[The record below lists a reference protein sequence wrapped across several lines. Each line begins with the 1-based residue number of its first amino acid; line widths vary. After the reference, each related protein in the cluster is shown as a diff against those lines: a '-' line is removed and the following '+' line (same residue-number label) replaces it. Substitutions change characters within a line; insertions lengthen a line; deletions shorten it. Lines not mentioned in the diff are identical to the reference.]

1 MDTLTHTS
9 AEYWRDVL
17 VAGGSTSVSPWTR
30 TPEPGT
36 AVVETTVPEELV
48 KELHG
53 MASAM
58 GVSPTA
64 PVLAAHAKVLS
75 ALSGDV
81 HVTTGYAAGTGTGP
95 LPCRLT
101 TGALSWRALI
111 RHADSIESG
120 LLAHKDFPVDALR
133 AELGLPLTTPEAVF
147 DPTGTDD
154 AAGDAVLKVA
164 LTRRGDRSVLR
175 TRYRT
180 EVIDEDC
187 ATRISGYHLTAL
199 RLIADDPDAPHGPQ
213 SLLSPDEL
221 RHQLDGLAGPSRAL
235 PDLRF
240 HQLFE
245 QRVRAHPDAVAAV
258 QDDRRWT
265 YRDLDNRANRL
276 AHALLNTGL
285 GREDVV
291 AVVSGRSLEWLA
303 AVLAVLKSGGAYLP
317 VEPHFPAERV
327 TTMLARAGCRL
338 VLAESGTTAA
348 LGGAPGALPDV
359 RILGIEGICEES
371 REDTDPGVA
380 VGPGDLAYVFFT
392 SGSTGE
398 PKGAMVEHAGMLN
411 HLLAKID
418 DLGIREGDVVA
429 QTAPQCFDISL
440 WQLLA
445 PLITGGHTLLV
456 GQEAIMDVRR
466 FVDTLADG
474 EAGVVQVVP
483 SYLDVVLS
491 FLERHPRP
499 LPRLHCVSVTGEALK
514 KGLVERWFAVRPG
527 VRLVNAYGLTETSDD
542 TNHAVMDGVPDTD
555 EIPLGRPVGN
565 VRVYLVDEHLS
576 PVPLGSPG
584 AIAFS
589 GVCVGRGYINDP
601 ERTRAA
607 FLPDPYRAGE
617 RLHLGGDYGRW
628 LPDGRLAF
636 LGRRDAQVKIRGFR
650 IEIGEVE
657 NALLRQDGVRD
668 GAVVVA
674 EGAGRGR
681 RLVAFCTGAPP
692 LPADVLRDGL
702 STTLPPYMVP
712 SAFHWREAL
721 PLTANGKTD
730 RRELSLIA
738 AESGGPEEREGD
750 DSPRTPTERRLAAAW
765 AKALGVPQNLVGRQD
780 DFFGR
785 GGTSLS
791 AVGVVVSLD
800 REISLKDLVRH
811 PVLTDLAALIDTRS
825 AR

>member
-1 MDTLTHTS
+1 MDTLARTD

-17 VAGGSTSVSPWTR
+17 VAGGATSLTPWTR
-30 TPEPGT
+30 TPAPGT
-36 AVVETTVPEELV
+36 AVVEAAVPEELV
-48 KELHG
+48 TELVG
-53 MASAM
+53 MAASM
-58 GVSPTA
+58 GVSPTVPA
-64 PVLAAHAKVLS
+64 LAAHAKVLS
-75 ALSGDV
+75 VLSGDRD
-81 HVTTGYAAGTGTGP
+81 VTTGYVAGSGHRP

-101 TGALSWRALI
+101 TASASWRTLM
-111 RHADSIESG
+111 RHADSVESE
-120 LLAHKDFPVDALR
+120 LLAHKDFPLDALR
-133 AELGLPLTTPEAVF
+133 TELGLPLTAPEVVF
-147 DPTGTDD
+147 DPTGT
-154 AAGDAVLKVA
+154 GDLPRDTALQVAVV
-164 LTRRGDRSVLR
+164 RRGGRSVVR
-175 TRYRT
+175 ARYRT
-180 EVIDEDC
+180 DVLDEEC
-187 ATRISGYHLTAL
+187 ATRIAGYHLAAL
-199 RLIADDPDAPHGPQ
+199 RLIADDPDAAHGRRT
-213 SLLSPDEL
+213 LLSPEEV
-221 RHQLDGLAGPSRAL
+221 RHQLDGLAGPRRAL

-258 QDDRRWT
+258 QGSRRWT
-265 YRDLDNRANRL
+265 YRDLNNRANRL
-276 AHALLNTGL
+276 AHALLSAGL

-303 AVLAVLKSGGAYLP
+303 AVVAVLKSGGAYLP
-317 VEPHFPAERV
+317 VEPHFPAGRV
-327 TTMLARAGCRL
+327 KAMLAWAGCRL
-338 VLAESGTTAA
+338 VLTESGPAAA
-348 LGGAPGALPDV
+348 LGDALPDV
-359 RILGIEGICEES
+359 RSLSMERICEES
-371 REDTDPGVA
+371 PEDADPGVA
-380 VGPGDLAYVFFT
+380 VDSGDLAYVFFT

-418 DLGIREGDVVA
+418 DLGISDGDVVA

-440 WQLLA
+440 WQLLCA
-445 PLITGGHTLLV
+445 LLTGGHTLLV
-456 GQEAIMDVRR
+456 GQEAILDVRR
-466 FVDTLADG
+466 FVDTVADG
-474 EAGVVQVVP
+474 GATVLQVVP

-499 LPRLHCVSVTGEALK
+499 LPHLRCVSVTGEALK
-514 KGLVERWFAVRPG
+514 KGLVERWFTAGPG

-542 TNHAVMDGVPDTD
+542 TNHAVMEEVPDTD
-555 EIPLGRPVGN
+555 GVPLGRPVNN

-636 LGRRDAQVKIRGFR
+636 LGRRDSQVKIHGFR

-657 NALLRQDGVRD
+657 NALLRADGVRD

-674 EGAGRGR
+674 ESTARGR
-681 RLVAFCTGAPP
+681 RLVAFYTGGHP

-702 STTLPPYMVP
+702 GSTLPPYMVP

-721 PLTANGKTD
+721 PLTANGKID
-730 RRELSLIA
+730 RRELTLRA
-738 AESGGPEEREGD
+738 AESDEPEQHADD
-750 DSPRTPTERRLAAAW
+750 DSPRTPTEQRLAAVW
-765 AKALGVPQNLVGRQD
+765 AEVLGVPRAHLGRRD
-780 DFFGR
+780 DFFAR

-791 AVGVVVSLD
+791 AVGMAVSLD

-811 PVLTDLAALIDTRS
+811 PVLTDLAALIDSRS